1 MKSIIKK
8 KGFTIVEMLIY
19 MGLLSVLLVSMTAL
33 FSSIIDSRL
42 EAESKSAIEQDG
54 DFLLARMFYDISRAD
69 TITTPATSGS
79 SSPTLLLVIGGVTYT
94 YQTANNKLQ
103 LTNNL
108 GSNILNSESSN
119 ISNLSFARNGLVGS
133 SSTITM
139 SFTLTSTTRANK
151 GYEVKDFS
159 TTVGLRK

>member
-1 MKSIIKK
+1 MKTLLKK

-42 EAESKSAIEQDG
+42 EAESKSAVEQDG
-54 DFLLARMFYDISRAD
+54 DYLLARMFYDISRAD

-79 SSPTLLLVIGGVTYT
+79 SSSSLLLVIGGITYT
-94 YQTANNKLQ
+94 YQIASNKLQ

-108 GSNILNSESSN
+108 GSNILNGESSN
-119 ISNLSFARNGLVGS
+119 ISNLSFTRNGLVGS
-133 SSTITM
+133 SSTVTM
-139 SFTLTSTTRANK
+139 SFTLTSSTSANK
-151 GYEVKDFS
+151 GYETKNFS